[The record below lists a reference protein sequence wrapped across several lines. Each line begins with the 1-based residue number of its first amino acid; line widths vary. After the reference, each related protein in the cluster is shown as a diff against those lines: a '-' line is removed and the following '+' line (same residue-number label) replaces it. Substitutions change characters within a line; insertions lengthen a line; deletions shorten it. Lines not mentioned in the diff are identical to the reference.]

1 MAPGVPMNPGFAI
14 CAKNN
19 NWFIN
24 MSPRPR
30 TVDDSTILEAA
41 VTVLGRIGPEKLT
54 LADVGEEAGLS
65 AATLVQRFGSK
76 RDLML
81 SVLRFA
87 TEGFETRFESAV
99 SDAESPLEAVF
110 NAAMYRVPDAGPQEI
125 ANMLAFYLS
134 DLGDPDFRTLAA
146 DNSKNAI
153 AGFKRMLDEAVE
165 AGELNESYVDTTQ
178 LATTI
183 YSLMMGTLMTWTISG
198 EGSYRQKI
206 RGELDVLLRPFRR
219 GPRKA
224 ATVTREPGDRA
235 GTKLEAASPAPV

>member
-1 MAPGVPMNPGFAI
+1 
-14 CAKNN
+14 
-19 NWFIN
+19 

-87 TEGFETRFESAV
+87 TEGFDTRFASAI
-99 SDAESPLEAVF
+99 SSAESPLEAVF
-110 NAAMYRVPDAGPQEI
+110 TAAMERVPQGTPQEL
-125 ANMLAFYLS
+125 ANMFAFYLS
-134 DLGDPDFRTLAA
+134 DLGDPDFRALAA
-146 DNSKNAI
+146 ENSRKAI
-153 AGFKRMLDEAVE
+153 AGFKQMLDDAVT
-165 AGELNESYVDTTQ
+165 AGELTESYIDTNQ

-183 YSLMMGTLMTWTISG
+183 YSLMMGTLMTWTVSG
-198 EGSYRQKI
+198 DGAYRQKI
-206 RGELDVLLRPFRR
+206 RSELDVLLRPFRR

-224 ATVTREPGDRA
+224 STLNRENGDRS
-235 GTKLEAASPAPV
+235 GTKLEAASPAAV